1 MTPVG
6 NLLEQ
11 IAFGAMKNK
20 REINR
25 RKFLGIAL
33 GTTTGFLALDAYLH
47 PTFTKHFFKGYLP
60 KRKDTTLQRAAEKS
74 EKLNQKAIERIA
86 SKLPFKG
93 RYSFGVIGDPHLM
106 EKGGKADLEEAR
118 FRKHLENLSGKN
130 LHFIVINGDLV
141 HTGKK
146 AEIENALEIMNGHK
160 KKYGTEFIVT
170 MGNHEVLC
178 STRVKFILKFG
189 PTDFAFKDNF
199 GNQFFFLDSVAGP
212 SHMGVIRERTSDF
225 LRENVGARGALF
237 VFHHIPPLTKQYL
250 SIKGDVRFYGQG
262 FYPPYYDGP
271 FFGNKKHTK
280 CLIKYEDIMETIR
293 AHEGTKIWI
302 TSHDHGYRYANEKG
316 IHLYV
321 TAGGG
326 GIIPDEWI
334 KDPILR
340 RRGAFYHSTLFNVND
355 DGTFE
360 SEVVGL
366 DGKTLME
373 HAVRIP
379 HV

>member
-93 RYSFGVIGDPHLM
+93 RYSF
-106 EKGGKADLEEAR
+106 
-118 FRKHLENLSGKN
+118 
-130 LHFIVINGDLV
+130 HFIVINGDLV